1 MRKQKHWQKEI
12 QWNKNNEVFLC
23 WREIP
28 SYFNLQFNF
37 DMYIPIFT
45 AVQKIG
51 ENYNLLVK
59 EGLKSVN
66 NQSSSAKVFI
76 FALLSIIMQIKG
88 SWKSFLWI
96 AQSTREKEIIMIKN
110 GYVLIIT

>member
-1 MRKQKHWQKEI
+1 MRKQKHRQKEI

-23 WREIP
+23 QREIP
-28 SYFNLQFNF
+28 SYLKLQFNF
-37 DMYIPIFT
+37 DIYIPIFT

-59 EGLKSVN
+59 LVN

-76 FALLSIIMQIKG
+76 IALLSIIMQIKG
-88 SWKSFLWI
+88 S
-96 AQSTREKEIIMIKN
+96 
-110 GYVLIIT
+110 